1 MDQSPLKNV
10 KIDCIKDPK
19 TEEIIYPDE
28 MQKKCIV
35 SRLSPSVA
43 CDHVLSI
50 TAACCTKAVAD
61 LYVEYLQLLG
71 AAPFTYDRIHV
82 ARCVLLTHQV
92 CHGCYLT
99 GKDHLSA
106 HPPLAEISGGLL
118 QRP

>member
-43 CDHVLSI
+43 CGQVIST

-61 LYVEYLQLLG
+61 LYAENLRRSW
-71 AAPFTYDRIHV
+71 AAPVHILIGVMLDG
-82 ARCVLLTHQV
+82 V
-92 CHGCYLT
+92 CY
-99 GKDHLSA
+99 
-106 HPPLAEISGGLL
+106 
-118 QRP
+118 